1 METTK
6 KFYQSK
12 TVIWQVIAVICL
24 WLSVSWVVDID
35 EGTQTEIVNAVLSVV
50 WILSQIYSLYW
61 RIVATSKIG

>member
-12 TVIWQVIAVICL
+12 TVIWQIVAVICL

-35 EGTQTEIVNAVLSVV
+35 EGTQTEIVNTVLSVAGL
-50 WILSQIYSLYW
+50 LSQIYAIYG
-61 RIVATSKIG
+61 RIVANSKIG